1 MRCSPL
7 RIQILKNH
15 WIIEESPKH
24 PKINAKVSEDT
35 SNRQYRTLNN
45 WINLFQPVYLDELTV
60 RALMHTVEKDVSDVE
75 RLYQES
81 LKSKVSEKL
90 KV

>member
-1 MRCSPL
+1 
-7 RIQILKNH
+7 
-15 WIIEESPKH
+15 
-24 PKINAKVSEDT
+24 
-35 SNRQYRTLNN
+35 
-45 WINLFQPVYLDELTV
+45 
-60 RALMHTVEKDVSDVE
+60 MHTVEKDVSDVE